1 MIEALTV
8 ISAFLGIASMIG
20 GVLGILFTVTVAFS
34 RIRMVEARIAT
45 PGAYLDMTKTLWG
58 DGPLGRWIRAM
69 NVWSFFTYRNLPV
82 IGSRVASRMG
92 KEEGATPRHLKLWAL
107 IPVSFTFVC
116 AVCAMIFA
124 LSAIFLVI
132 VE

>member
-20 GVLGILFTVTVAFS
+20 GLLGILFTVTVAFS
-34 RIRMVEARIAT
+34 RIRVVEAKIAA
-45 PGAYLDMTKTLWG
+45 PGAYLDMTKILWG
-58 DGPLGRWIRAM
+58 DGPWGRWIRAM
-69 NVWSFFTYRNLPV
+69 NVWAFFTYRNLPV
-82 IGSRVASRMG
+82 IGSKVALRMG
-92 KEEGATPRHLKLWAL
+92 TEDKATPRHLKLWAL

-116 AVCAMIFA
+116 AMIFA

>member
-20 GVLGILFTVTVAFS
+20 GLLGILFTVTVAFS
-34 RIRMVEARIAT
+34 RIRVVEAKIAA
-45 PGAYLDMTKTLWG
+45 PGAYLDMTKILWG
-58 DGPLGRWIRAM
+58 DGPWGRWIRAM

-82 IGSRVASRMG
+82 IGSKVALRMG
-92 KEEGATPRHLKLWAL
+92 TEDKATPRNLKLWAL
-107 IPVSFTFVC
+107 IPVSFTF
-116 AVCAMIFA
+116 VCAMIFA

>member
-1 MIEALTV
+1 VIEKLSG
-8 ISAFLGIASMIG
+8 ISAFLGIAFMIG
-20 GVLGILFTVTVAFS
+20 GLLGILFTVTVAFP
-34 RIRMVEARIAT
+34 RIRMVEARIAA

-58 DGPLGRWIRAM
+58 DGPWGRWIRAM

-92 KEEGATPRHLKLWAL
+92 KEEGVTPRHLKLWAL
-107 IPVSFTFVC
+107 IPVSFTF
-116 AVCAMIFA
+116 ACAMIFA
-124 LSAIFLVI
+124 VSAIFLVI

>member
-20 GVLGILFTVTVAFS
+20 GLLGILFTVTVAFS
-34 RIRMVEARIAT
+34 RIRVVEAKIAA
-45 PGAYLDMTKTLWG
+45 PGAYLDMTKILWG
-58 DGPLGRWIRAM
+58 DGPWGRWIRAM
-69 NVWSFFTYRNLPV
+69 NVWAFFPYRNLPV
-82 IGSRVASRMG
+82 IGSKVALRMG
-92 KEEGATPRHLKLWAL
+92 TEDKATPRNLKLWAL
-107 IPVSFTFVC
+107 IPVSFTF
-116 AVCAMIFA
+116 VCAMIFA

>member
-1 MIEALTV
+1 MIEKLSV

-20 GVLGILFTVTVAFS
+20 GLLGILFTVTVAFS
-34 RIRMVEARIAT
+34 RIRIVEAQIAA
-45 PGAYLDMTKTLWG
+45 PGSYLDMTKTLWG
-58 DGPLGRWIRAM
+58 DGLWGRWIRAM

-92 KEEGATPRHLKLWAL
+92 EEDGATPRRLKLWAL
-107 IPVSFTFVC
+107 IPVTFTF
-116 AVCAMIFA
+116 ACAMTFTV
-124 LSAIFLVI
+124 SAIFLVI

>member
-1 MIEALTV
+1 MIEKLTV

-20 GVLGILFTVTVAFS
+20 GILGILFTVTVAFS
-34 RIRMVEARIAT
+34 RIRMVEAKIAA

-58 DGPLGRWIRAM
+58 DGPWGRWIRAM

-92 KEEGATPRHLKLWAL
+92 KEEGVTPRHLKRWAL
-107 IPVSFTFVC
+107 IPVSFTF
-116 AVCAMIFA
+116 ACAMIFA
-124 LSAIFLVI
+124 VSAIFLAI

>member
-20 GVLGILFTVTVAFS
+20 GLLGILFTVTVAFS
-34 RIRMVEARIAT
+34 RIRVVEAKIAA
-45 PGAYLDMTKTLWG
+45 PGAYLDMTKILWG
-58 DGPLGRWIRAM
+58 DGPWGRWIRAM
-69 NVWSFFTYRNLPV
+69 NVWAFFTYRNLPV
-82 IGSRVASRMG
+82 IGSKVALRMG
-92 KEEGATPRHLKLWAL
+92 TEDKATPRNLKLWAL
-107 IPVSFTFVC
+107 IPVSFTF
-116 AVCAMIFA
+116 VCAMIFA

>member
-20 GVLGILFTVTVAFS
+20 GLLGILFAVTVAFS
-34 RIRMVEARIAT
+34 RIRVVEAKIAA

-58 DGPLGRWIRAM
+58 DGPWGRWIRAM

-82 IGSRVASRMG
+82 IGSKVALRMG
-92 KEEGATPRHLKLWAL
+92 TEDKATPRNLKLWAL
-107 IPVSFTFVC
+107 IPVSFTF
-116 AVCAMIFA
+116 VCAMIFA

>member
-1 MIEALTV
+1 LIEKLTV

-20 GVLGILFTVTVAFS
+20 GLLGILFTVTVAFS
-34 RIRMVEARIAT
+34 RIRVVEAKIAA

-58 DGPLGRWIRAM
+58 DGPWGRWIRAM

-82 IGSRVASRMG
+82 IGSKVASRMG
-92 KEEGATPRHLKLWAL
+92 EEDGATPRHLKLWAL
-107 IPVSFTFVC
+107 IPVTSTF
-116 AVCAMIFA
+116 ACAMIFTV
-124 LSAIFLVI
+124 SAIIMVI

>member
-20 GVLGILFTVTVAFS
+20 GLLGILFTVTVAFS
-34 RIRMVEARIAT
+34 RIRVVEAKIAA
-45 PGAYLDMTKTLWG
+45 PGAYLDMTKILWG
-58 DGPLGRWIRAM
+58 DGPWGRWIRAM
-69 NVWSFFTYRNLPV
+69 NVWAFFTYRNLPV
-82 IGSRVASRMG
+82 IGSKVALRMG
-92 KEEGATPRHLKLWAL
+92 TEDKATPRNLKLLVL
-107 IPVSFTFVC
+107 IPVSFTF
-116 AVCAMIFA
+116 VCAMIFA

>member
-1 MIEALTV
+1 MVIEKLSG
-8 ISAFLGIASMIG
+8 ISAFLGIAFMIG
-20 GVLGILFTVTVAFS
+20 GLLGILFTVTVAFP
-34 RIRMVEARIAT
+34 RIRMVEARIAA

-58 DGPLGRWIRAM
+58 DGPWGRWIRAM

-92 KEEGATPRHLKLWAL
+92 KEEGVTPRHLKLWAL
-107 IPVSFTFVC
+107 IPVSFTF
-116 AVCAMIFA
+116 ACAMIFA
-124 LSAIFLVI
+124 VSAIFLVI

>member
-20 GVLGILFTVTVAFS
+20 GLLGILFTVTVAFS
-34 RIRMVEARIAT
+34 RIRVVEAKIAA

-58 DGPLGRWIRAM
+58 DGPWGRWIRAM

-82 IGSRVASRMG
+82 IGSKVALRMG
-92 KEEGATPRHLKLWAL
+92 TEDKATPRNLKLWAL

-116 AVCAMIFA
+116 AMTFA

>member
-20 GVLGILFTVTVAFS
+20 GLLGILFTVTVAFS
-34 RIRMVEARIAT
+34 RIRVVEAKIAA

-58 DGPLGRWIRAM
+58 DGPWGRWIRAM
-69 NVWSFFTYRNLPV
+69 NVWAFFTYRNLPV
-82 IGSRVASRMG
+82 IGSKVALRMG
-92 KEEGATPRHLKLWAL
+92 TEDKATPRNLKLWAL
-107 IPVSFTFVC
+107 IPVSFTF
-116 AVCAMIFA
+116 VCAMIFA

>member
-20 GVLGILFTVTVAFS
+20 GLLGILFTVTVAFS
-34 RIRMVEARIAT
+34 RIRVVEAKIAA
-45 PGAYLDMTKTLWG
+45 PGAYLDMTKILWG
-58 DGPLGRWIRAM
+58 DGPWGRWIRAM
-69 NVWSFFTYRNLPV
+69 NVWAFFIYRNLPV
-82 IGSRVASRMG
+82 IGSKVALRMG
-92 KEEGATPRHLKLWAL
+92 TEDKATPRNLKLWAL
-107 IPVSFTFVC
+107 IPVSFTF
-116 AVCAMIFA
+116 VCAMIFA

>member
-20 GVLGILFTVTVAFS
+20 GLLGILFTVTVAFS
-34 RIRMVEARIAT
+34 RIRVVEAKIAA

-58 DGPLGRWIRAM
+58 DGPWGRWIRAM

-82 IGSRVASRMG
+82 IGSKVALRMG
-92 KEEGATPRHLKLWAL
+92 TEDKATPRNLKLWAL
-107 IPVSFTFVC
+107 IPVSFTF
-116 AVCAMIFA
+116 VCAMIFA

>member
-20 GVLGILFTVTVAFS
+20 GLLGILFTVTVAFS
-34 RIRMVEARIAT
+34 RIRVVEAKIAA
-45 PGAYLDMTKTLWG
+45 PGAYLDITKTLWG
-58 DGPLGRWIRAM
+58 DGPWGRWIRAM

-82 IGSRVASRMG
+82 IGSKVALRMG
-92 KEEGATPRHLKLWAL
+92 TEDKATPRNLKLWAL
-107 IPVSFTFVC
+107 IPVSFTF
-116 AVCAMIFA
+116 VCAMIFA

>member
-1 MIEALTV
+1 MIEKLTV

-20 GVLGILFTVTVAFS
+20 GILGILFTVTVAFS
-34 RIRMVEARIAT
+34 RIRMVEAKIAA

-58 DGPLGRWIRAM
+58 DGPWGRWIRAM

-82 IGSRVASRMG
+82 G
-92 KEEGATPRHLKLWAL
+92 KEEGVTPRHLKLWAL
-107 IPVSFTFVC
+107 IPVSFTF
-116 AVCAMIFA
+116 ACAMIFA
-124 LSAIFLVI
+124 VSAIFLVI

>member
-1 MIEALTV
+1 
-8 ISAFLGIASMIG
+8 MIG
-20 GVLGILFTVTVAFS
+20 GLLGILFTVTVAFP
-34 RIRMVEARIAT
+34 RIRMVEARIAA

-58 DGPLGRWIRAM
+58 DGPWGRWIRAM

-92 KEEGATPRHLKLWAL
+92 KEKGVTPRHLELWAL
-107 IPVSFTFVC
+107 IPVSFTF
-116 AVCAMIFA
+116 ACAMIFA
-124 LSAIFLVI
+124 VSAIFLVI

>member
-1 MIEALTV
+1 MIEKLTV

-20 GVLGILFTVTVAFS
+20 GILGILFTVTVAFS
-34 RIRMVEARIAT
+34 RIRMVEARIAA

-58 DGPLGRWIRAM
+58 DGPWGRWIRAM

-92 KEEGATPRHLKLWAL
+92 KEEGVTPRHLKLWAL
-107 IPVSFTFVC
+107 IPVSFTF
-116 AVCAMIFA
+116 ACAMIFA
-124 LSAIFLVI
+124 VSAIFLVI

>member
-20 GVLGILFTVTVAFS
+20 GLLGILFTVTVAFS
-34 RIRMVEARIAT
+34 RIRVVEAKIAA
-45 PGAYLDMTKTLWG
+45 PGAYLDMTKILWG
-58 DGPLGRWIRAM
+58 DGPWGRWIRAM
-69 NVWSFFTYRNLPV
+69 NVWAFFTYRNLPV
-82 IGSRVASRMG
+82 IGSKVALRMG
-92 KEEGATPRHLKLWAL
+92 TEDKATPRNLKLWAL

-116 AVCAMIFA
+116 AMIFA
-124 LSAIFLVI
+124 LSDIFLVI

>member
-1 MIEALTV
+1 MVIEKLSV

-20 GVLGILFTVTVAFS
+20 GLLGILFTVTVAFP
-34 RIRMVEARIAT
+34 RILMVEARIAA

-58 DGPLGRWIRAM
+58 DGPWGRWIRAM

-92 KEEGATPRHLKLWAL
+92 KEEGVTPRHLKLWAL
-107 IPVSFTFVC
+107 IPVSFTF
-116 AVCAMIFA
+116 ACAMIFA
-124 LSAIFLVI
+124 VSAIFLVI